1 VSSIDRR
8 LHSGVQCLPVGA
20 IRRQQAHLICGR
32 TTTAAALAAIYSL
45 TRRRVIVT

>member
-32 TTTAAALAAIYSL
+32 TAAAALAAIYSF